1 MRTASSTS
9 SPISTPPF
17 RSCAPRHIDAFERR
31 RKAMRETAAEST
43 QLGAIYRD
51 IGVPGANPLADE
63 TYAEYKE
70 KLTTSR

>member
-9 SPISTPPF
+9 SPISTLPF

-31 RKAMRETAAEST
+31 RKAMCETAADST
-43 QLGAIYRD
+43 QLEAIYRD

-63 TYAEYKE
+63 TSAEYKE

>member
-9 SPISTPPF
+9 SPISAPPF

-31 RKAMRETAAEST
+31 RKAMCETAADST
-43 QLGAIYRD
+43 QLEAIYRD

-63 TYAEYKE
+63 TSAEYKE